1 MQRRTVS
8 VRRTQGER
16 VEYNCY
22 EEVESYK
29 SIPFSDIV
37 KVAQRRAHVSK
48 ADTSRMS
55 HSETAPKKSA
65 QLSYH
70 ENIMCL
76 YEFLRGK
83 GYGGNPLLFQ
93 KKGVSTVNHSVTK
106 VSGGSFLLRNIGRPW
121 PTYTV
126 VMRGSASM
134 RR

>member
-1 MQRRTVS
+1 MLVPRHSARPFNDLRAKRVQYAFPGCPREGGEVQRRTVS

-22 EEVESYK
+22 EEVGSYK

-76 YEFLRGK
+76 YKFLRGK
-83 GYGGNPLLFQ
+83 GYGGKPPSFS
-93 KKGVSTVNHSVTK
+93 KE
-106 VSGGSFLLRNIGRPW
+106 GSFP
-121 PTYTV
+121 PP
-126 VMRGSASM
+126 
-134 RR
+134 

>member
-22 EEVESYK
+22 EEVGSYK

-76 YEFLRGK
+76 YKFLRGK
-83 GYGGNPLLFQ
+83 GYGGGKP
-93 KKGVSTVNHSVTK
+93 HSFSK
-106 VSGGSFLLRNIGRPW
+106 EGGFLP
-121 PTYTV
+121 
-126 VMRGSASM
+126 
-134 RR
+134 